1 MKSCNLAILLDA
13 HGSEA
18 PSERARDSGCE
29 DHERLGGRG
38 DCSQLS
44 SPSPPDR
51 IRSEDFYQARPR
63 RQLGLRHAARN
74 ARHAAG
80 VLAGACPILLVAH
93 DECSRALCWGCAE
106 SPLLADACPRMH
118 RPLGPP
124 CKGPAFGSVK
134 DSTTSAE
141 QRRLTS
147 RSATEIS
154 TAAIGRAAHK
164 SDDRSGA
171 AGSR

>member
-1 MKSCNLAILLDA
+1 MRCVQTF
-13 HGSEA
+13 
-18 PSERARDSGCE
+18 
-29 DHERLGGRG
+29 RLY
-38 DCSQLS
+38 Q
-44 SPSPPDR
+44 DR
-51 IRSEDFYQARPR
+51 LR
-63 RQLGLRHAARN
+63 RQLGSRHAARN

-80 VLAGACPILLVAH
+80 VLALAGACPVLLVAH

-134 DSTTSAE
+134 GSTTSAE

-164 SDDRSGA
+164 SDDRPGT
-171 AGSR
+171 AGS